1 MFVWSFFSHPAG
13 ALRYRGQEASEAM
26 NKLLGMLL
34 TGVMLVMLGSIA
46 EAQFGPSHGRYQPES
61 VAALIERVH
70 VDLDRGYGV
79 WHLRHGD
86 RERLNHSEHQLRDFA
101 KHWERGK
108 FDRGNLDHAIGDI
121 QKVIN
126 DNHLSGRERDAL
138 WNDVEEL
145 RRMRQAYDRHELG

>member
-1 MFVWSFFSHPAG
+1 
-13 ALRYRGQEASEAM
+13 M

-34 TGVMLVMLGSIA
+34 AGVMLASIA
-46 EAQFGPSHGRYQPES
+46 DAQFGPPSGRYRPELVS
-61 VAALIERVH
+61 ALIERVH
-70 VDLDRGYGV
+70 QDLDRGYAV

-86 RERLNHSEHQLRDFA
+86 RDRLSNSERQLRDFA

-108 FDRGNLDHAIGDI
+108 FDRGHLDHAIGDI

-126 DNHLSGRERDAL
+126 DNHLAGRERDLL